1 MAVIV
6 EPQQPDEGRWREI
19 EVGFG
24 NLFDARQHEVAVVGH
39 NGNGDGQTVCQR
51 IGMIK
56 RQLCWCLG
64 IVDAERI
71 LPARAV
77 APHHIAALMLSVGV
91 NGGVIGNLSPRAS
104 HRYGMVGRQKRKNGI
119 AHLCYRHLSVLV
131 LYWNEIGVLAYETV
145 VTMECQ
151 IILQGAPSL
160 EQWRTE
166 GLALHTLH
174 HQAVDGLA
182 FVVIAG
188 HNHDVTIGSTEKMRQ
203 IARLP
208 DSFDV

>member
-1 MAVIV
+1 
-6 EPQQPDEGRWREI
+6 
-19 EVGFG
+19 
-24 NLFDARQHEVAVVGH
+24 
-39 NGNGDGQTVCQR
+39 
-51 IGMIK
+51 MIK
-56 RQLCWCLG
+56 RQLCWCPG

-119 AHLCYRHLSVLV
+119 AHLCYRHLAVLV

-166 GLALHTLH
+166 GLSLHTLH

-188 HNHDVTIGSTEKMRQ
+188 KNHDVTIGSTEKMRQ